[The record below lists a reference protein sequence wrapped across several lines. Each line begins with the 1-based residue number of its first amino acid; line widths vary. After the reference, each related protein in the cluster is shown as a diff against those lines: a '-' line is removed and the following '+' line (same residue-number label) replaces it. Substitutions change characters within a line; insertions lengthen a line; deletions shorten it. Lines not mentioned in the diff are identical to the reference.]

1 MESFNSFYYSFSPII
16 ADYERE
22 NPVFKEIV
30 KIGITPMLSTL
41 SLMDYADSE
50 SEVLGIGIS
59 LIIVNAMMYVGLPVF
74 GIMRLRKSN
83 NTL

>member
-1 MESFNSFYYSFSPII
+1 MESFNSFYYSFSPYI

-22 NPVFKEIV
+22 NPLFKELV
-30 KIGITPMLSTL
+30 KAGITPMLSTL

-59 LIIVNAMMYVGLPVF
+59 LIILNGIMYVGLPVF
-74 GIMRLRKSN
+74 GIMMLRKSN